1 MGRTIYEFCQ
11 YRVNLI
17 RKKYDETYF
26 ENIFI
31 NRSSHSQR
39 NRKRLEEILAHKQ
52 SGRLLESG
60 FGQGDFLEL
69 AQGHFDVEGMDISKY
84 AVKTIEDD
92 LKGR

>member
-1 MGRTIYEFCQ
+1 M
-11 YRVNLI
+11 
-17 RKKYDETYF
+17 
-26 ENIFI
+26 
-31 NRSSHSQR
+31 
-39 NRKRLEEILAHKQ
+39 EEILAHKQ
-52 SGRLLESG
+52 SGRLLEIG